1 MKRYTSPFSTLCK
14 SSIIEIKAPGR
25 VTFRV
30 GLKIFRSALK
40 ARFRFG
46 REKKKKSS
54 LWLKKY
60 ILLRKETLG
69 VSIQKKEYL
78 FFYRFPRRSKNLSKG
93 KNPRWMSSFE
103 RGSAARTKSRTN
115 RTSVTARRRKRK
127 PFVPLTRAL
136 INARELWTWLLSIEV
151 SKDIRDEGVYRSG
164 KI

>member
-25 VTFRV
+25 VTFRWIENFSQRV
-30 GLKIFRSALK
+30 KSAFSFRQ
-40 ARFRFG
+40 R
-46 REKKKKSS
+46 KKKKSS

-164 KI
+164 EI